1 MAKNAFM
8 QSRPNTVRLG
18 RIAGVGIFVHYSWV
32 VIAGLILLSF
42 WGQLDLNH
50 PEAGQ
55 STTLA
60 LAVLG
65 AVIFFGS
72 VLIHEL
78 AHAMM
83 ARRRGIDVKGIT
95 LYLFGGATEAD
106 ASSRS
111 AGDEFVIAIVGPL
124 TSLATAVVLLLGAL
138 VAGDRDAPLP
148 NLLAYLA
155 AINLLLAVFN
165 MAPGLP
171 LDGGRVF
178 RAAVWSITGDFDKAT
193 RWATSG
199 GVAVGYLLVT
209 FGLLSL
215 WQGSI
220 GGLWL
225 VAIGWMIIQSAR
237 QNEYHERLRSEFR
250 DLVAA
255 DIMSSPVITIP
266 AETPVADAVREY
278 FVRRTETSFPVIDEN
293 RICGLLSVAAVRT
306 ITADRMGKTTAG
318 EVARRGDPPL
328 IVNRRTPMIDVIA
341 AMGRRPEGTLRAL
354 VVEDDVIVGI
364 ISPSDILR
372 RHAIADLIKPA
383 LAHSMRR

>member
-1 MAKNAFM
+1 ME
-8 QSRPNTVRLG
+8 SRPKTVRLG
-18 RIAGVGIFVHYSWV
+18 RIAGIGIFVHYSWV
-32 VIAGLILLSF
+32 LIAGLILLSF
-42 WGQLDLNH
+42 WGQLEANH

-124 TSLATAVVLLLGAL
+124 TSMATAVALLFGAL
-138 VAGDRDAPLP
+138 VIGDGDAPLP
-148 NLLAYLA
+148 DLLAYLG
-155 AINLLLAVFN
+155 AINVLLAVFN

-193 RWATSG
+193 RWATNG
-199 GVAVGYLLVT
+199 GIAVGYLLVS
-209 FGLLSL
+209 FGLLVL
-215 WQGSI
+215 WQGNI

-225 VAIGWMIIQSAR
+225 VAIGWLIMQSAR
-237 QNEYHERLRSEFR
+237 QNEFQERLRSEFR

-266 AETPVADAVREY
+266 AQTPIADAVREY
-278 FVRRTETSFPVIDEN
+278 FTRRTETSFPVVDDN
-293 RICGLLSVAAVRT
+293 RIWGLLSVATARK
-306 ITADRMGKTTAG
+306 IPADRLGQITAG
-318 EVARRGDPPL
+318 EAALQGNPPP
-328 IVNRRTPMIDVIA
+328 IVNRQTPMIDVIA
-341 AMGRRPEGTLRAL
+341 AMGSRPEGTLRAL